1 MKSKLTMWAAL
12 LLVILMSGSCYKT
25 GEVIFQPSCKPGEID
40 LPNNLYNLL
49 YSIRYEFFHASFN
62 YNGTDQKL
70 TGATSSLTGKTNR
83 RYTFEYDENNNLVKV
98 KTFDISGSLQVPVIY
113 INYHYPAGAR
123 NSISDKIEVQFFYLN
138 NDGFSY
144 SNESLLTYQ
153 YNTEFQLTSI
163 WAGPQV
169 RETYDYDAGGNC
181 TKNTVYDVN
190 SNISTWYEY
199 NAYDD
204 KINPARSD
212 RALQVFLNIY
222 SKNNPTDMKRMVSGL
237 GGAGIPGT
245 LSVNKG
251 SYTYNNNGYPL
262 TFKESFFAGYTCWN

>member
-1 MKSKLTMWAAL
+1 MKSKLTIWTAL
-12 LLVILMSGSCYKT
+12 ILVILMSGSCYKT
-25 GEVIFQPSCKPGEID
+25 GEVIFQPSCKPREID
-40 LPNNLYNLL
+40 LPNNLYNIL
-49 YSIRYEFFHASFN
+49 YSMRYEFFHASFN

-70 TGATSSLTGKTNR
+70 TDATSSLLGKTNR
-83 RYTFEYDENNNLVKV
+83 RYTFEYDENSNLVKI
-98 KTFDISGSLQVPVIY
+98 KTFDISRSLQVPVIY
-113 INYHYPAGAR
+113 INYHYPAGAK

-163 WAGPQV
+163 RAGSQL
-169 RETYDYDAGGNC
+169 RETYDYDAEGNC
-181 TKNTVYDVN
+181 TRNTVYDIN
-190 SNISTWYEY
+190 NNISTWYEY

-212 RALQVFLNIY
+212 RALQLFLNIY
-222 SKNNPTDMKRMVSGL
+222 SKNNPTDMKRMISGL
-237 GGAGIPGT
+237 GGTGIPVA

-251 SYTYNNNGYPL
+251 SYTYNTNGYPL
-262 TFKESFFAGYTCWN
+262 TFRESFFASYTCWN